1 MTPFI
6 DTAMRDD
13 VTYAIGGMLVELLDS
28 ARVLRRLLLAVLLLL
43 SGSVALM
50 FIPSAG
56 DGPETWASVLLG
68 MGIGGVALCA
78 GFAALLAGRIR
89 AVVFLRGREAG
100 LLAETLLSRREE
112 KDEPSSTTDTQSLN
126 RSKQ

>member
-13 VTYAIGGMLVELLDS
+13 VTYAIGGMLAEILDGT
-28 ARVLRRLLLAVLLLL
+28 RTLRRLLLAVLLILA
-43 SGSVALM
+43 GSAAIMLV
-50 FIPSAG
+50 PSAG
-56 DGPETWASVLLG
+56 DGARTCASVLMG
-68 MGIGGVALCA
+68 MCVCGVALCA